1 LGGKSKYSPEFQ
13 TQAVRLL
20 LEPGSTNESVGRDL
34 GVSRETIRQWA
45 KRLAKEAD
53 PELRRA
59 RQEHAELVV
68 LRRRVRVLEEERE
81 ILSKAAA
88 FRVRESERTP

>member
-1 LGGKSKYSPEFQ
+1 MGRQSRYSPEFQ
-13 TQAVRLL
+13 AAAVLLL

-34 GVSRETIRQWA
+34 GVSRETIRLWA
-45 KRLAKEAD
+45 KRLASEAD
-53 PELRRA
+53 PEVRRA

-68 LRRRVRVLEEERE
+68 LRRRVRVLEEQRE

-88 FRVRESERTP
+88 FRVRETERTP